1 MATVIKGRV
10 RALSPH
16 FQAIDGGTKNPDNHI
31 VVRIFCVFID
41 RGVCIEKGCVRI

>member
-16 FQAIDGGTKNPDNHI
+16 FRAIDGGTKNPDNHGCQD
-31 VVRIFCVFID
+31 FCVFID
-41 RGVCIEKGCVRI
+41 RGVCIEKDCVRI